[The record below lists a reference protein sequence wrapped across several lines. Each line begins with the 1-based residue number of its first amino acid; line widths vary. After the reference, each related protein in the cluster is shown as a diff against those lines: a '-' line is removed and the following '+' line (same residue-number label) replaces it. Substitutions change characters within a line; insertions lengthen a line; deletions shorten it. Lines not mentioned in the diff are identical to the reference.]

1 MRTIMSE
8 MAATIPRWRS
18 AAALLLLGAML
29 VLALFLAL
37 RPLRVESPAS
47 SGARALLRLD
57 NALGATVE
65 PVDHTTAGM
74 LGVRSAGRELVVT
87 SVASNGPAAI
97 AGLRVGDVIER
108 IGHRPAG
115 DLRETATLASAEPLL
130 IRRGGKETIL
140 NIQLAEGSGG

>member
-1 MRTIMSE
+1 MRV
-8 MAATIPRWRS
+8 MAITVPRWRS
-18 AAALLLLGAML
+18 AAALLLSAVL

-37 RPLRVESPAS
+37 RPLRVDSPAS
-47 SGARALLRLD
+47 SSARALLRLD

-65 PVDHTTAGM
+65 PVDHKTAGV
-74 LGVRSAGRELVVT
+74 LGVRSPGRDLVVT
-87 SVASNGPAAI
+87 SVASNGPAAL

-108 IGHRPAG
+108 IGGRPAG
-115 DLRETATLASAEPLL
+115 DFQETATLTSAEPLS